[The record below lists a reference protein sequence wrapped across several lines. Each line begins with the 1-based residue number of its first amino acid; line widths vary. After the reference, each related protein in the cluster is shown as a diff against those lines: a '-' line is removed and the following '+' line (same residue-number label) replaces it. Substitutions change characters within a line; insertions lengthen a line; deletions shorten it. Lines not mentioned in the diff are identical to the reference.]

1 MESTTPAQ
9 ASGKDRLS
17 HMHMDMHWKVRLSST
32 TPGWIATAALMVG
45 LLFGMGMGVGVS
57 LKAQDVAAAA
67 GAARSDLDQALKA
80 LAEARQRIEAERIPM
95 ARSVYDLEQKVIDDR
110 RELEKRQRF
119 QENQL
124 VELNSLKSEVRAR
137 EDEVKYV
144 ETLMAE
150 HARTL
155 RSRAHVVEAGRM
167 APVWGR
173 YDAAVGA
180 TDISVK
186 DQMERKAE
194 LLKVAFDRLEGL
206 IGGDRFEAEVL
217 GPRNVIERGQV
228 VLAGPLG
235 LFASDGGD
243 GVGLV
248 EQELNR
254 ADPSVLSPGNEFQQG
269 IRKLMESGEGE
280 IPLDASLG
288 NAFKIQTT
296 REGVWEHLM
305 KGGVV
310 IWPMMAL
317 ALAAVL
323 VATVKWVEISRI
335 RPASFS
341 DLTQILRDLKES
353 KRDAAL
359 RHAKGLPGPSG
370 ALLVAAV
377 EHAHEKKEYIEEVL
391 YEQMLRTKPKI
402 ERWLPF
408 LALTAAASPLLGLLG
423 TVTGMISTFNMISL
437 FGTGDP
443 KTLSGGIS
451 EALITTECGLYIA
464 IPALLVHA
472 MLQRKAKGIMGGME
486 QMSVGFINGLPTR
499 TIDDAGGVLAS
510 E

>member
-1 MESTTPAQ
+1 
-9 ASGKDRLS
+9 L
-17 HMHMDMHWKVRLSST
+17 
-32 TPGWIATAALMVG
+32 
-45 LLFGMGMGVGVS
+45 
-57 LKAQDVAAAA
+57 
-67 GAARSDLDQALKA
+67 
-80 LAEARQRIEAERIPM
+80 
-95 ARSVYDLEQKVIDDR
+95 
-110 RELEKRQRF
+110 
-119 QENQL
+119 
-124 VELNSLKSEVRAR
+124 
-137 EDEVKYV
+137 
-144 ETLMAE
+144 
-150 HARTL
+150 
-155 RSRAHVVEAGRM
+155 
-167 APVWGR
+167 APVWRR

-180 TDISVK
+180 TDISVRE
-186 DQMERKAE
+186 QLERKAE
-194 LLKVAFDRLEGL
+194 LLGVAFDRLEGL
-206 IGGDRFEAEVL
+206 MGGDQFDAEVL
-217 GPRNVIERGQV
+217 GPRNVIERGRV

-235 LFASDGGD
+235 LFASDVGE

-254 ADPSVLSPGNEFQQG
+254 ADPSVLSPGNEFQAG

-323 VATVKWVEISRI
+323 VAIVKWVEISRI

-353 KRDAAL
+353 KREAAL
-359 RHAKGLPGPSG
+359 RHAKRLPGPSG

-391 YEQMLRTKPKI
+391 YEQMLRTKPRI

-499 TIDDAGGVLAS
+499 TLEDGDGVLVNK
-510 E
+510 